1 MEERKRYRN
10 IAEGLWDVSTKKKEL
25 KDMKITIELNEEELK
40 GLIFGK
46 EEPKN
51 QPDARFGY
59 DILYESRYIADC
71 ILEDMKDIAQKYG
84 FVSVADFK
92 DLSSILTGKEILVKN
107 IDGGMGWT
115 LDMICTK
122 AHIIRMR
129 NGYALGLPEPLFI
142 E

>member
-1 MEERKRYRN
+1 
-10 IAEGLWDVSTKKKEL
+10 
-25 KDMKITIELNEEELK
+25 MKITIELNEEELK

-59 DILYESRYIADC
+59 DIVYESRCIADG

-92 DLSSILTGKEILVKN
+92 DLSNGLTGKEILVEYIDNN
-107 IDGGMGWT
+107 IGWT
-115 LDMICTK
+115 LDMLCTK
-122 AHIIRMR
+122 AHIVRMR
-129 NGYALGLPEPLFI
+129 NGYALGLPNQLFI

>member
-1 MEERKRYRN
+1 
-10 IAEGLWDVSTKKKEL
+10 
-25 KDMKITIELNEEELK
+25 MKITIELTEEELK

-46 EEPKN
+46 EKPKD

-59 DILYESRYIADC
+59 DILYESRYIADRM
-71 ILEDMKDIAQKYG
+71 LEDMKNIAQKYG

-92 DLSSILTGKEILVKN
+92 DLSNGLTGKETLVKN
-107 IDGGMGWT
+107 IDNKMGWT
-115 LDMICTK
+115 LDMIRTK
-122 AHIIRMR
+122 AHIVRMR

>member
-1 MEERKRYRN
+1 
-10 IAEGLWDVSTKKKEL
+10 
-25 KDMKITIELNEEELK
+25 MKITIELNEEELK

-46 EEPKN
+46 EEPKS
-51 QPDARFGY
+51 QPDARFVY
-59 DILYESRYIADC
+59 DILYESRCIADS

-92 DLSSILTGKEILVKN
+92 DLSDGLTGKEMLVNYLDSKR
-107 IDGGMGWT
+107 GWT

>member
-1 MEERKRYRN
+1 
-10 IAEGLWDVSTKKKEL
+10 
-25 KDMKITIELNEEELK
+25 MKITIELNEEELK

-46 EEPKN
+46 EEPKD

-59 DILYESRYIADC
+59 DILYESRYIADSM
-71 ILEDMKDIAQKYG
+71 LKYMKDIAQKYG

-92 DLSSILTGKEILVKN
+92 DLSNDFTGKEILVNYLDNKR
-107 IDGGMGWT
+107 GWT

-122 AHIIRMR
+122 AHIVRMR
-129 NGYALGLPEPLFI
+129 NRYALGLPEPLFI